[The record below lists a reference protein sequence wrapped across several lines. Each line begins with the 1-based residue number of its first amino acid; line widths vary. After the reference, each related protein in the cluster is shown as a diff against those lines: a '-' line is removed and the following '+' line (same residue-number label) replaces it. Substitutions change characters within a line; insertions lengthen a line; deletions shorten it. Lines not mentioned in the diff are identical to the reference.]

1 MKAYLKIENEDGSFR
16 EYKKDRIKARW
27 VKEGFKFAKRLEDL
41 ERKGDMAAVLDARLR
56 FTCDFFGDKELT
68 PDAILDGMDADA
80 LIPTLDRI
88 FKAVLGTGDGE
99 GTASGNQ

>member
-27 VKEGFKFAKRLEDL
+27 VKEGFKFAKKLDEL
-41 ERKGDMAAVLDARLR
+41 ERKGDLDGALDLRLR

-68 PDAILDGMDADA
+68 PDAILDGMGAED
-80 LIPTLDRI
+80 LIPALDRI
-88 FKAVLGTGDGE
+88 FSAVMGNITEDGDVGKP
-99 GTASGNQ
+99 